1 LGLQFQWAWGSTL
14 GEYFPSN
21 EETIFETL
29 KPLGQYLSQAPF
41 YVNVQPGRASARLG
55 GASFSPV
62 PLRRGIPGPWQA
74 GSTVA
79 VAIAIAIAFF
89 CRELSTPCSSSCA
102 FFVLRSSLG
111 LSGPAILVVFNA
123 TRLMRS
129 KIVEQAAATCKA
141 LAPKIARRGLAI
153 QQSRSW
159 WS

>member
-1 LGLQFQWAWGSTL
+1 MAG
-14 GEYFPSN
+14 
-21 EETIFETL
+21 
-29 KPLGQYLSQAPF
+29 
-41 YVNVQPGRASARLG
+41 
-55 GASFSPV
+55 
-62 PLRRGIPGPWQA
+62 WQHCCCCY
-74 GSTVA
+74 S
-79 VAIAIAIAFF
+79 IAIAIAFF
-89 CRELSTPCSSSCA
+89 LPRAEHSV
-102 FFVLRSSLG
+102 FFLLCVLRSSLG